1 MANIAFI
8 GLGIMGGP
16 MAMNLIR
23 NGQSVAVY
31 DISEEAMAAF
41 KELDCRCAE
50 SPMAAAEGVS
60 FVITM
65 LPNSEHVRD
74 VLLGSSGACK
84 SLLTNALIIDMSTVN
99 ASTSIDLAETVRKLG
114 FRMIDAPVG
123 RSPHN
128 AQDGTL
134 LIMAGGTETD
144 VDEARPLFECM
155 ADTIHHIGPQG
166 CGIKLKLCNNY
177 LHMVGIVA
185 TAEALVL
192 AEKAGLDRATAVKV
206 LSSTSAGRGVLIG
219 NYPRKVL
226 ANDITPDFSLR
237 MGHKDISHA
246 LDLGSDVSS
255 PLALGAVAR
264 EYYALAQSWG
274 REEQDCTAMLLLLED
289 IARTGQSSRDAS
301 DIKSDF

>member
-1 MANIAFI
+1 MADVAFI

-23 NGQSVAVY
+23 GGHSVAVY
-31 DISEEAMAAF
+31 DISKEAMAAF
-41 KELDCRCAE
+41 IELDCRCAE
-50 SPMAAAEGVS
+50 SPMEAAEGVG

-65 LPNSEHVRD
+65 LPDSEHVRD
-74 VLLGSSGACK
+74 VLLGRFGACG
-84 SLLTNALIIDMSTVN
+84 SLPANALIIDMSTID
-99 ASTSIDLAETVRKLG
+99 ASTSSNLAEMVLELG

-134 LIMAGGTETD
+134 LIMAGGEKSD
-144 VDEARPLFECM
+144 IDEARPLFECM

-166 CGIKLKLCNNY
+166 SGIKLKLCNNY
-177 LHMVGIVA
+177 LHMVGMVA

-192 AEKAGLDRATAVKV
+192 ADKAGIDRATAVEV
-206 LSSTSAGRGVLIG
+206 LSSTSAGRGVLIA

-226 ANDITPDFSLR
+226 ANDVTPDFPLR

-246 LDLGSDVSS
+246 LNLGSEVNS

-264 EYYALAQSWG
+264 EYYALAGSWG

-289 IARTGQSSRDAS
+289 IARAGQPPSTGDGL
-301 DIKSDF
+301 